1 MINPPTLKQL
11 KYFCTVAD
19 LKHFSQAAKA
29 CFVSQST
36 LSAGISELEQSLGV
50 NLIDRSK
57 KQVSLTA
64 IGREVRARAVS
75 ILTETDDLMSV
86 AESAHEPFTTEM
98 RLGVIPTI
106 APFLLPKILKALRKR
121 YPKFKLY
128 IREDQSGNLLS
139 DLNAGELDIL
149 LLALPYPAEGVTNQH
164 LFYDE
169 LVLACNKGSEFSSA
183 KKLTTHELKDTD
195 LLLLEEGHCLRD
207 HVLEACKLKNSDI
220 NVPYYAT
227 SLNTVIQMVAND
239 IGISIL
245 PKMAVDAK
253 ILRGT
258 TVETHAFIDKKVR
271 RSIGLMWRSRSPR
284 QAEFSQVGELISEC
298 MDIDKKKNAG

>member
-1 MINPPTLKQL
+1 MANLPTLKQL
-11 KYFCTVAD
+11 KYLCAVAD

-50 NLIDRSK
+50 MLIDRSQ
-57 KQVSLTA
+57 KQVSLTP
-64 IGREVRARAVS
+64 IGRDVRERALS
-75 ILTETDDLMSV
+75 ILTEADDLVAV
-86 AESAHEPFTTEM
+86 AESAHEPFSTEM

-106 APFLLPKILKALRKR
+106 APFLLPDILKSLRKR
-121 YPKFKLY
+121 HPKFKLY
-128 IREDQSGNLLS
+128 IREDQSGNLLR
-139 DLNAGELDIL
+139 DLSAGDLDLL
-149 LLALPYPAEGVTNQH
+149 LLALPYPAEGVTNMH

-169 LVLACNKGSEFSSA
+169 LLLACNKGSEYSRDQ
-183 KKLTTHELKDTD
+183 KLTTRVLKNTD

-207 HVLEACKLKNSDI
+207 HVLEACELKGSDI
-220 NVPYYAT
+220 KVPYYAT

-258 TVETHAFIDKKVR
+258 TVETHPFVDKKVQ
-271 RSIGLMWRSRSPR
+271 RSIGLMWRNRSPR
-284 QAEFSQVGELISEC
+284 QAEFMQVGELIREC
-298 MDIDKKKNAG
+298 MSIND

>member
-1 MINPPTLKQL
+1 MANPPTLKQL
-11 KYFCTVAD
+11 KYLCSVAD
-19 LKHFSQAAKA
+19 HKHFSQAAKA

-50 NLIDRSK
+50 TLIDRSK

-64 IGREVRARAVS
+64 IGREVRERAVA
-75 ILTETDDLMSV
+75 ILTETEDLMAV
-86 AESAHEPFTTEM
+86 AESAHEPFSTEM

-128 IREDQSGNLLS
+128 IREDQSGNLLN
-139 DLNAGELDIL
+139 DLNAGELDLL
-149 LLALPYPAEGVTNQH
+149 LLALPYPSEGVTNQH

-169 LVLACNKGSEFSSA
+169 LLLACNKGSEFSKR
-183 KKLTTHELKDTD
+183 KKLSTKVLKNSE

-207 HVLEACKLKNSDI
+207 HVLEACHLKNSDI

-245 PKMAVDAK
+245 PKMAVDAA

-258 TVETHAFIDKKVR
+258 TVEAHTFKDKKVQ
-271 RSIGLMWRSRSPR
+271 RSIGLMWRNRSPR
-284 QAEFSQVGELISEC
+284 QAEFTQVGKLINES
-298 MDIDKKKNAG
+298 IGINK

>member
-1 MINPPTLKQL
+1 MANPPTLKQL
-11 KYFCTVAD
+11 KYLCAVAD
-19 LKHFSQAAKA
+19 LKHFSQAAEA

-50 NLIDRSK
+50 TLIDRSK

-64 IGREVRARAVS
+64 IGREIRERAIS
-75 ILTETDDLMSV
+75 ILTETEDLMAV

-106 APFLLPKILKALRKR
+106 APFLLPKILKALRQR
-121 YPKFKLY
+121 YPKFRIY
-128 IREDQSGNLLS
+128 IREDQSGNLVD

-149 LLALPYPAEGVTNQH
+149 LLALPYPADGVVSQH

-169 LVLACNKGSEFSSA
+169 LLLACKKGSEFSSN
-183 KKLTTHELKDTD
+183 KKLSIKALKNTD

-207 HVLEACKLKNSDI
+207 HVLEACQLKSSDI
-220 NVPYYAT
+220 KVPYYAT

-245 PKMAVDAK
+245 PKMAVEAG

-258 TVETHAFIDKKVR
+258 SIEAHAFTEKKVQ
-271 RSIGLMWRSRSPR
+271 RSIGLMWRNRSPR
-284 QAEFSQVGELISEC
+284 HAEFSMMGDLICESMSVG
-298 MDIDKKKNAG
+298 K

>member
-1 MINPPTLKQL
+1 MANPPTLKQL
-11 KYFCTVAD
+11 KYLCAVAE
-19 LKHFSQAAKA
+19 LKHFSQAAKS

-50 NLIDRSK
+50 TLIDRSQ

-64 IGREVRARAVS
+64 IGREVRERAAS
-75 ILTETDDLMSV
+75 ILTEADDLVAV
-86 AESAHEPFTTEM
+86 AESAHEPFSTEM

-106 APFLLPKILKALRKR
+106 APFLLPDILKALRQR
-121 YPKFKLY
+121 HPKFKLY
-128 IREDQSGNLLS
+128 IREDQSGNLLN
-139 DLNAGELDIL
+139 DLSTGQLDLL
-149 LLALPYPAEGVTNQH
+149 LLALPYPAEGVTNKH

-169 LVLACNKGSEFSSA
+169 LLLACNKGSDYSRNQ
-183 KKLTTHELKDTD
+183 KLTTKALKNTD

-207 HVLEACKLKNSDI
+207 HVLEACELINSDI
-220 NVPYYAT
+220 KVPYYAT

-258 TVETHAFIDKKVR
+258 TVETQPFVDKKVQ
-271 RSIGLMWRSRSPR
+271 RSIGLMWRNSSPR
-284 QAEFSQVGELISEC
+284 QAEFMQVGDLINEC
-298 MDIDKKKNAG
+298 MAANN

>member
-1 MINPPTLKQL
+1 MVNPPTLKQL
-11 KYFCTVAD
+11 KYLCAVAD

-50 NLIDRSK
+50 TLIDRSN
-57 KQVSLTA
+57 KQVNLTA
-64 IGREVRARAVS
+64 IGREVRERAVS
-75 ILTETDDLMSV
+75 ILTETDDLMAE

-106 APFLLPKILKALRKR
+106 APFLLPKILKILRKR

-128 IREDQSGNLLS
+128 IREDQSGNLLN
-139 DLNAGELDIL
+139 DLIAGELDLL
-149 LLALPYPAEGVTNQH
+149 LLALPYPAEGVTKQH

-169 LVLACNKGSEFSSA
+169 LLLACNKGSEYSRNQ
-183 KKLTTHELKDTD
+183 KLRTKELKNSD

-207 HVLEACKLKNSDI
+207 HVLEACKLKSSDFK
-220 NVPYYAT
+220 VPYYAT

-245 PKMAVDAK
+245 PKMAVDAD

-258 TVETHAFIDKKVR
+258 TVETHAFTDKKVR
-271 RSIGLMWRSRSPR
+271 RSIGLMWRNRSPR
-284 QAEFSQVGELISEC
+284 QAEFSQVGDLINES
-298 MDIDKKKNAG
+298 MAIYN

>member
-1 MINPPTLKQL
+1 MTNPPTLKQL
-11 KYFCTVAD
+11 KYLCAVAE
-19 LKHFSQAAKA
+19 LRHFSQAAEA

-50 NLIDRSK
+50 TLIDRSK
-57 KQVSLTA
+57 KQVNLTA
-64 IGREVRARAVS
+64 IGREIRQRALT
-75 ILTETDDLMSV
+75 ILTETEDLMAA

-106 APFLLPKILKALRKR
+106 APFLLPNILKTLRKQ

-128 IREDQSGNLLS
+128 IREDQSANLLNG
-139 DLNAGELDIL
+139 LNAGDLDLL
-149 LLALPYPAEGVTNQH
+149 LLALPYPAEGVVEKH

-169 LVLACNKGSEFSSA
+169 LVLACNKGSEFA
-183 KKLTTHELKDTD
+183 RDKTHSTASLKNSD

-207 HVLEACKLKNSDI
+207 HVLEACALNNSDI
-220 NVPYYAT
+220 KVPYYAT

-258 TVETHAFIDKKVR
+258 SVETFSFSDKKVQR
-271 RSIGLMWRSRSPR
+271 AIGLMWRNRSPR
-284 QAEFSQVGELISEC
+284 QAEFTQVGELIREC
-298 MDIDKKKNAG
+298 VT

>member
-1 MINPPTLKQL
+1 MTNPPTLKQL
-11 KYFCTVAD
+11 KYLCAVAE
-19 LKHFSQAAKA
+19 LKHFSQAANS

-50 NLIDRSK
+50 TLIDRSK

-64 IGREVRARAVS
+64 IGREVRARAMT
-75 ILTETDDLMSV
+75 ILTETADLMAV

-121 YPKFKLY
+121 HPGFKLY
-128 IREDQSGNLLS
+128 IREDQSGNLLD
-139 DLNAGELDIL
+139 DLNAGDLDLL
-149 LLALPYPAEGVTNQH
+149 LLALPYPAEGVVNQH

-169 LVLACNKGSEFSSA
+169 LLLACNKGSEFSGT
-183 KKLTTHELKDTD
+183 KKLKTQELKNTE

-207 HVLEACKLKNSDI
+207 HVLDACQLNDSDI
-220 NVPYYAT
+220 KVPYYAT

-245 PKMAVDAK
+245 PKMAVDAD

-258 TVETHAFIDKKVR
+258 TVETHGFADKKVR
-271 RSIGLMWRSRSPR
+271 RSIGMMWRNRSPR
-284 QAEFSQVGELISEC
+284 QAEFSQVGELIKEC
-298 MDIDKKKNAG
+298 ML